1 MKTKAGAILP
11 ASLNIEVIEMK
22 YYYPAIFRPKS
33 HIPEGY
39 DLNVVDI
46 EGCLTHG
53 DDIAECMEMA
63 QDAIAVMLEDVSE
76 KDYPVPSDI
85 KDVDI
90 SAYPAG
96 SFVSYVCF
104 DSSLSTRAAILNA
117 DNPIKELLTRRNLK
131 PKQFSEMLNCPY
143 RTCQDWA
150 LGKSKPPRW
159 VLNLILD
166 KVLD

>member
-1 MKTKAGAILP
+1 MKI
-11 ASLNIEVIEMK
+11 
-22 YYYPAIFRPKS
+22 YYPAVFMPGVECYELEF
-33 HIPEGY
+33 P
-39 DLNVVDI
+39 DI
-46 EGCLTHG
+46 KGCFTQG
-53 DDIAECMEMA
+53 DDVAECMTMA
-63 QDAIAVMLEDVSE
+63 QKAIEFMLEDVAE
-76 KDYPVPSDI
+76 RDYPVPSDI
-85 KDVDI
+85 KDIDI

-131 PKQFSEMLNCPY
+131 PKQFSEMLACPY